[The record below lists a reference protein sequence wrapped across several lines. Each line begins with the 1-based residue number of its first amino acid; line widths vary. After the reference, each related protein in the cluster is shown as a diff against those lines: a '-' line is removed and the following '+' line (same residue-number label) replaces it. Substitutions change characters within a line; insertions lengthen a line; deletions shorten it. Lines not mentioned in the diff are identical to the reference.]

1 MIIICSIHL
10 PISLGQ
16 GSYSFTLGE
25 AGESLESHCA
35 ALNVCT
41 PFTVYRDLLEQTS
54 RTDGCVQRVLANT
67 KRQQVGTSNRPTA
80 GWTLQRALLGA
91 RYFPCSFS
99 LFQRRLIH
107 NSSFRHALTMEGR
120 EQPSCGLRL
129 SCAQLERQG

>member
-1 MIIICSIHL
+1 MIIICSIHQ

-16 GSYSFTLGE
+16 GSYSLILGE

-35 ALNVCT
+35 ALHVYT

-80 GWTLQRALLGA
+80 AWTLVHRALLGE
-91 RYFPCSFS
+91 RNFPCSFS

-107 NSSFRHALTMEGR
+107 NYSFKYTLTMEER
-120 EQPSCGLRL
+120 EQSSCGLRL
-129 SCAQLERQG
+129 SCAQL